1 MNLIKNHKST
11 YFYIFGTTLVMLLF
25 IDMFFCGSNIAF
37 VKILCYIG
45 LAVFPILISLVLY
58 IIFEQI
64 ETNKMLKEKRFKV
77 LFWIGCV
84 LLNLITLG
92 WSIFL
97 EQKLSISLPILYIFT
112 LFAIFPLFLLTKIIV
127 SVTELCEVCEEK
139 KQLNNKK
146 SVGKM
151 FTIDEIINILTRE
164 DIIEFKQKKD
174 GKLIKFG
181 VSSDFDKTKSTFYDK
196 RYYIQNKEYFDI
208 YDMKKRLLELSDDG
222 KNVLI
227 HFLDDISIN

>member
-1 MNLIKNHKST
+1 MNLFKNHKSI
-11 YFYIFGTTLVMLLF
+11 YVYILGITLVILLF

-45 LAVFPILISLVLY
+45 LAVFPILIGLVLY

-64 ETNKMLKEKRFKV
+64 NTNQVLKEKRLKL

-84 LLNLITLG
+84 SLNLITLG
-92 WSIFL
+92 WSMFL

-112 LFAIFPLFLLTKIIV
+112 LFVILPLFLLTKIIV

-151 FTIDEIINILTRE
+151 FTIDEITSILTRE

-196 RYYIQNKEYFDI
+196 RYYIQDQEYFDI
-208 YDMKKRLLELSDDG
+208 NDMEKRLLELSDDG

>member
-1 MNLIKNHKST
+1 M
-11 YFYIFGTTLVMLLF
+11 FGTTLVMLLF
-25 IDMFFCGSNIAF
+25 VDMFFCGSNIAF
-37 VKILCYIG
+37 VKIFCYIG
-45 LAVFPILISLVLY
+45 LAVFPTLICLVLF

-64 ETNKMLKEKRFKV
+64 ETNQTLKEKRLKV

-97 EQKLSISLPILYIFT
+97 EQKLSISLPILYIFA
-112 LFAIFPLFLLTKIIV
+112 LFVILPLFLLAKIIA
-127 SVTELCEVCEEK
+127 SVTELCEVREEK

-146 SVGKM
+146 PVGKM

-164 DIIEFKQKKD
+164 NIIEFKQKKD

-181 VSSDFDKTKSTFYDK
+181 ASSDFDKTKSTFFDK

-208 YDMKKRLLELSDDG
+208 NDMKKRLLELSEDG

-227 HFLDDISIN
+227 HFLDDIGIS

>member
-1 MNLIKNHKST
+1 MNVIKNHKSINL
-11 YFYIFGTTLVMLLF
+11 YIFGITLVMLLF

-45 LAVFPILISLVLY
+45 LAVFPLLICFDLY

-64 ETNKMLKEKRFKV
+64 NTNQVLKEKRLKL
-77 LFWIGCV
+77 LFWMGCI

-97 EQKLSISLPILYIFT
+97 EQKLLISLPILYIFT
-112 LFAIFPLFLLTKIIV
+112 LLVILPLFLLTKIIV
-127 SVTELCEVCEEK
+127 SITELDIICEEK
-139 KQLNNKK
+139 KQLNDKN

-151 FTIDEIINILTRE
+151 FTIDEITSILTRE

-174 GKLIKFG
+174 GKLIRFG
-181 VSSDFDKTKSTFYDK
+181 ASSNFDKTKSLFFDK
-196 RYYIQNKEYFDI
+196 RYYIQNKDYLNID
-208 YDMKKRLLELSDDG
+208 DMKKSLLELSDDG
-222 KNVLI
+222 NNILI
-227 HFLDDISIN
+227 HFLDDISMS